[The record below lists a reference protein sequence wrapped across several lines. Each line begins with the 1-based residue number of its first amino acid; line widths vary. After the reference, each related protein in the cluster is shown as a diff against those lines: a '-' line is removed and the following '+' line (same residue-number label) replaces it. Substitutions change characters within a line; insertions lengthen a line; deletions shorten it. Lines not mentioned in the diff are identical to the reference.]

1 MLNKSEGTIKNR
13 QSKNMSNIA
22 YSRHRTKSNKARTW
36 ATLRIQDTGRSLT
49 NKNMGNIAYTRHR
62 TKSNKARTW
71 ATLRIQDTGRSLT
84 KQEHVKHCAYKTQD
98 EV

>member
-1 MLNKSEGTIKNR
+1 MLNKSEGTIKR
-13 QSKNMSNIA
+13 QS
-22 YSRHRTKSNKARTW
+22 
-36 ATLRIQDTGRSLT
+36 
-49 NKNMGNIAYTRHR
+49 KNMGNIAYTRHR

-84 KQEHVKHCAYKTQD
+84 KQEHGQHYVYKTQD